1 MSNIKPAARPL
12 RGSRILA
19 PCPISMLPSE
29 WIRVTALSR
38 VLNKH
43 AISITRAT
51 ILINKGMLCLLT
63 FIIFLSVFLFAI
75 FIYIF
80 IYIIVCIFCGHIVSS
95 IFAGV
100 IPAIPVKNMFISY

>member
-1 MSNIKPAARPL
+1 MVERIIMQYIMIPVYFLLLMSNIKPAARPL

-29 WIRVTALSR
+29 WISVTALSR

-51 ILINKGMLCLLT
+51 ILINKGM
-63 FIIFLSVFLFAI
+63 
-75 FIYIF
+75 
-80 IYIIVCIFCGHIVSS
+80 
-95 IFAGV
+95 
-100 IPAIPVKNMFISY
+100 